1 MKKIGCA
8 ALSLLLFLLGGCST
22 GMDRESFSIRNTH
35 YGIYDADEHKIG
47 EIDSYGILIQTD
59 DSIIYNHLPQATSQ
73 EITDM
78 DYYRYDFATN
88 RSVKIGTIENW
99 VYESKY
105 NTTVIGNT
113 LYMFITTQEED
124 QKESTLHLYKIDL
137 ESNDMSV
144 VFSEKGAFQYN
155 AMTSFGDTLYIVQI
169 LDNGCDMIAYDTV
182 SGARDILKRFDF
194 DDAAGTGETIRQITS
209 DDDTLVWLR
218 LKIDEE
224 QHTALYLDRYTADM
238 TLIESADLSSI
249 TSERTDLDK
258 TDWENE
264 RRQGVSTFWVRDNLF
279 YYENF
284 SITRLL
290 GKIENG
296 SITSM
301 TETALP
307 GTWGAAY
314 EAVQNSDSIIFYEA
328 FAKDN
333 KIYWLDGDTGNLRE
347 ASFKVADDERYAIH
361 NLSRDTRGN
370 LLIYMGYED
379 PDTGETLEPR
389 LYYVPLEEL
398 DFS

>member
-1 MKKIGCA
+1 MKKMVCT
-8 ALSLLLFLLGGCST
+8 ALSLLILILGGCST

-35 YGIYDADEHKIG
+35 YGIYDADEHTIG

-59 DSIIYNHLPQATSQ
+59 DSIIYNHLPEETSQ
-73 EITDM
+73 EITNM
-78 DYYRYDFATN
+78 DYYRYDFSTN
-88 RSVKIGTIENW
+88 QSMKIGAIENW

-105 NTTVIGNT
+105 NTTVIGNA
-113 LYMFITTQEED
+113 LYMLITTQDSDNES
-124 QKESTLHLYKIDL
+124 ESTLHLYKIDL
-137 ESNDMSV
+137 SSNDMSV

-155 AMTSFGDTLYIVQI
+155 SMTSFGDTLFIVQI
-169 LDNGCDMIAYDTV
+169 LANRCEIIAYDTV
-182 SGARDILKRFDF
+182 GGTRQVLKRFDF

-209 DDDTLVWLR
+209 DGNTLVFLR

-224 QHTALYLDRYTADM
+224 QHTSLYLDRYTADM
-238 TLIESADLSSI
+238 TLLESVDLSSI

-264 RRQGVSTFWVRDNLF
+264 RRQGVSNFWVSGHLF

-284 SITRLL
+284 SITRFL
-290 GKIENG
+290 GKIENN
-296 SITSM
+296 SVTSM
-301 TETALP
+301 TETALS

-314 EAVQNSDSIIFYEA
+314 EAVKNSDSIVFYEA
-328 FAKDN
+328 FTPDN
-333 KIYWLDGDTGNLRE
+333 KIYWLDGDTGNLKE
-347 ASFKVADDERYAIH
+347 TSFKVADERYTIN

-370 LLIYMGYED
+370 LLFYMGYED

-389 LYYVPLEEL
+389 LYYVPFEEL

>member
-1 MKKIGCA
+1 MVMRNQILLLGSLWRCD
-8 ALSLLLFLLGGCST
+8 LLLFLLGGCST

-137 ESNDMSV
+137 ESNGMSV

-169 LDNGCDMIAYDTV
+169 LNNRCDMIAYDTV
-182 SGARDILKRFDF
+182 SGTRDVLKQFEF

-209 DDDTLVWLR
+209 DDDTLVCLR
-218 LKIDEE
+218 LKIDNE
-224 QHTALYLDRYTADM
+224 QRTSLYLDRYTADM
-238 TLIESADLSSI
+238 TLVESVDLSSI
-249 TSERTDLDK
+249 TSERADLDP
-258 TDWENE
+258 DDRENE

-284 SITRLL
+284 SITRFL

-314 EAVQNSDSIIFYEA
+314 EAVKNSDSIIFYEA

-333 KIYWLDGDTGNLRE
+333 KMGIQETSG
-347 ASFKVADDERYAIH
+347 K
-361 NLSRDTRGN
+361 
-370 LLIYMGYED
+370 LL
-379 PDTGETLEPR
+379 LK
-389 LYYVPLEEL
+389 
-398 DFS
+398 

>member
-1 MKKIGCA
+1 
-8 ALSLLLFLLGGCST
+8 
-22 GMDRESFSIRNTH
+22 MDRESFSIRNTH

-59 DSIIYNHLPQATSQ
+59 DSIIYNHLPDETSQ

-113 LYMFITTQEED
+113 LYMLITTQDFDNES
-124 QKESTLHLYKIDL
+124 ESTLHLYKIDL

-144 VFSEKGAFQYN
+144 VFSEKGAFMYN
-155 AMTSFGDTLYIVQI
+155 SMTSFGDTLYIVQI
-169 LDNGCDMIAYDTV
+169 LNNRCDIIAYDTV
-182 SGARDILKRFDF
+182 SGTRQVLKRFEF

-209 DDDTLVWLR
+209 DDDTLVCLR
-218 LKIDEE
+218 LKIDNE
-224 QHTALYLDRYTADM
+224 QRMSLYLDRYTTDM
-238 TLIESADLSSI
+238 TLVESVDLSSI
-249 TSERTDLDK
+249 TSERADLDP
-258 TDWENE
+258 DDRENE
-264 RRQGVSTFWVRDNLF
+264 RRQGVSAFWVSGPLF

-284 SITRLL
+284 SITRFL

-314 EAVQNSDSIIFYEA
+314 EAVKNSDSIIFYEA

-347 ASFKVADDERYAIH
+347 ASFKVAADERYAIH
-361 NLSRDTRGN
+361 NLSRDTQGN

-398 DFS
+398 NFS

>member
-105 NTTVIGNT
+105 NMTVIGNT

-137 ESNDMSV
+137 ESNGMSV

-155 AMTSFGDTLYIVQI
+155 AMTSFGDKLLIVQI

-182 SGARDILKRFDF
+182 SGTRQVLKRFEF

-224 QHTALYLDRYTADM
+224 QHTVLYLDRYTTDM
-238 TLIESADLSSI
+238 TLVESVDLSSI
-249 TSERTDLDK
+249 TSERTDLDP
-258 TDWENE
+258 DDRENE
-264 RRQGVSTFWVRDNLF
+264 RRQGVSAFWVSGPLF

-284 SITRLL
+284 SITRFL

-296 SITSM
+296 SVTSM

-314 EAVQNSDSIIFYEA
+314 EAVKNNDSIIFYEA

-333 KIYWLDGDTGNLRE
+333 KIYWLDGDTGNFRE
-347 ASFKVADDERYAIH
+347 ASFKVADERYTIN
-361 NLSRDTRGN
+361 NLSRDTQGN

>member
-1 MKKIGCA
+1 
-8 ALSLLLFLLGGCST
+8 
-22 GMDRESFSIRNTH
+22 
-35 YGIYDADEHKIG
+35 
-47 EIDSYGILIQTD
+47 
-59 DSIIYNHLPQATSQ
+59 
-73 EITDM
+73 M

-137 ESNDMSV
+137 ESNGMSV
-144 VFSEKGAFQYN
+144 VFSEKGAFMYN
-155 AMTSFGDTLYIVQI
+155 SMTSFGDTLYIVQI
-169 LDNGCDMIAYDTV
+169 LNNRCDIIAYDTV
-182 SGARDILKRFDF
+182 SGARQVLKRFEF

-209 DDDTLVWLR
+209 DDDTLVCLR
-218 LKIDEE
+218 LKIDNE
-224 QHTALYLDRYTADM
+224 QRTSLYLDRYTADM
-238 TLIESADLSSI
+238 TLLESVDLSSI
-249 TSERTDLDK
+249 TSERADLDP
-258 TDWENE
+258 DDRENE
-264 RRQGVSTFWVRDNLF
+264 RRQGVSAFWVSGPLF

-284 SITRLL
+284 SITRFL

-314 EAVQNSDSIIFYEA
+314 EAVKNSDSIIFYEA
-328 FAKDN
+328 FAPDN
-333 KIYWLDGDTGNLRE
+333 KIYWLDGDTGNFRE
-347 ASFKVADDERYAIH
+347 ASFKVAADERYAIH

-370 LLIYMGYED
+370 LLFYMGYED

-398 DFS
+398 NFS

>member
-137 ESNDMSV
+137 ESNGMSV
-144 VFSEKGAFQYN
+144 VFSEKGAFMYN
-155 AMTSFGDTLYIVQI
+155 SMTSFGDKLYIVQI
-169 LDNGCDMIAYDTV
+169 PDNGCDIIAYDTV
-182 SGARDILKRFDF
+182 SGTRQVLKRFDF

-209 DDDTLVWLR
+209 DDDTLVCLR

-224 QHTALYLDRYTADM
+224 QHTVLYLDRYTADM

-249 TSERTDLDK
+249 TSERADLDP
-258 TDWENE
+258 DDRENE

-284 SITRLL
+284 SITRFL

-296 SITSM
+296 SVTSM

-314 EAVQNSDSIIFYEA
+314 EAVKNSDSIIFYEA

-333 KIYWLDGDTGNLRE
+333 KIYWLDGDTGNFRE
-347 ASFKVADDERYAIH
+347 ASFKVADERYTIN
-361 NLSRDTRGN
+361 NLSRDTQGN

>member
-1 MKKIGCA
+1 MKKMVCT
-8 ALSLLLFLLGGCST
+8 ALSLLILILGGCST

-35 YGIYDADEHKIG
+35 YGIYDADEHTIG

-59 DSIIYNHLPQATSQ
+59 DSIIYNHLPDETSQ
-73 EITDM
+73 EITNM
-78 DYYRYDFATN
+78 DYYRYDFSTN
-88 RSVKIGTIENW
+88 QSMKIGTIENW

-105 NTTVIGNT
+105 NTTVIGST
-113 LYMFITTQEED
+113 LYMLITTQEDD

-155 AMTSFGDTLYIVQI
+155 AITSFGDKLYIVQI

-182 SGARDILKRFDF
+182 SGTRQVLKRFDF

-218 LKIDEE
+218 LKIDNE
-224 QHTALYLDRYTADM
+224 QRTSLYLDRYTTDM
-238 TLIESADLSSI
+238 TLVESVDLSSI
-249 TSERTDLDK
+249 TSERADLDP
-258 TDWENE
+258 DDRENE
-264 RRQGVSTFWVRDNLF
+264 RRQGVSAFWVSGPLF

-284 SITRLL
+284 SITRFL

-328 FAKDN
+328 FAPDN
-333 KIYWLDGDTGNLRE
+333 KIYWLDGDTGNFRE
-347 ASFKVADDERYAIH
+347 ASFKVAADERYAIH
-361 NLSRDTRGN
+361 NLSRDTQGN

>member
-137 ESNDMSV
+137 ESNGMSV

-169 LDNGCDMIAYDTV
+169 LNNRCDIIAYDTV
-182 SGARDILKRFDF
+182 SGTRQVLKRFEF

-224 QHTALYLDRYTADM
+224 QHTVLYLDRYTTDM
-238 TLIESADLSSI
+238 TLVESVDLPPSHPKGRI
-249 TSERTDLDK
+249 WIQTIGKMNAGKAFL
-258 TDWENE
+258 
-264 RRQGVSTFWVRDNLF
+264 LF
-279 YYENF
+279 
-284 SITRLL
+284 
-290 GKIENG
+290 G
-296 SITSM
+296 
-301 TETALP
+301 
-307 GTWGAAY
+307 
-314 EAVQNSDSIIFYEA
+314 
-328 FAKDN
+328 
-333 KIYWLDGDTGNLRE
+333 
-347 ASFKVADDERYAIH
+347 
-361 NLSRDTRGN
+361 
-370 LLIYMGYED
+370 
-379 PDTGETLEPR
+379 
-389 LYYVPLEEL
+389 
-398 DFS
+398 